1 MTDWIM
7 LVPSLVFSRVK
18 ADFSEKLKTQY
29 GMTGTHFSTVNKS
42 NTEPLF
48 PFVYIHQLPTTE
60 QGADL
65 EGTTINAGL
74 FAFQVDVY
82 DSQSQA
88 RARTVMGEVVRI
100 MKSMRFQVTSM
111 PEFERSADGTYRST
125 ARFRRMIGSGDVL

>member
-29 GMTGTHFSTVNKS
+29 GMTGEHFSTVNKS

-48 PFVYIHQLPTTE
+48 PFVYIHQLSSAE

-88 RARTVMGEVVRI
+88 RIRAVMGEVVRI
-100 MKSMRFQVTSM
+100 MKSMRFQVASM
-111 PEFERSADGTYRST
+111 PEFEKAADGTYRSV
-125 ARFRRMIGSGDVL
+125 ARFNRVIGAGDIL